1 MEDYS
6 VIGKSLPRVDAVV
19 KATGDAK
26 FTVDMVLPRTLY
38 GKILRSPYPHARILN
53 IDTSK
58 AKSLGGVKAVITG
71 KDTLGIKYGTIDVP
85 PYPADKNPLVTDK
98 VRYIGDEVAAVA
110 AIDEDIAEEA
120 LDLIDVEY
128 EELPPVFDPEEAMK
142 PGAPKIHDSGNICAK
157 ISWDFGDVEKGFKEA
172 DLIREDRFETGP
184 IAHCA
189 MEPHAALASFDSSGK
204 LTVWSSTQTP
214 YMRRS
219 HLAKTLGMRESKIR
233 VLYTHVGGGF
243 GGKTVLC
250 EPDFQAALL
259 SRLTGC
265 PVKIVYT
272 REEVFTCTMQ
282 RHPMVLHLKTGVKK
296 DGTLIATQCKNIAD
310 GGAYAATGPIV
321 MYLAGA
327 FLVTVY
333 RLANVSYEGYRVYT
347 NKPIRGPQRGHGAV
361 QPRFAFDSQLDMI
374 AEELGMD
381 PMEIRLKNAVR
392 SGDIT
397 PNRFKVRGCGL
408 TETIEKSSEMAGW
421 KKKRGKM
428 PGNRGIGMCCGTFVS
443 GMLIPPH
450 TSSAAFIKVHEDGGV
465 TLMTGIPEIGQGSDT
480 ITSQIVAD
488 ELGIALE
495 DVQVVSGD
503 TEITPPHAGS
513 YSSRGTLWAGKAV
526 KAAAFDAKQQLFKV
540 VAQELEAN
548 PEDLEARDRRI
559 YVKGSPEKGISFKDA
574 VLASYMSKEGNP
586 ILGRGFYRPDIDL
599 VNFETGEGNLS
610 PDYSFGTQIA
620 EVEVDKET
628 GQVKLLKMIAAH
640 DAGVVINP
648 MAIEGQTEGS
658 VSMGQ
663 GQVLYEDVIV
673 EEGRVLNPSFL
684 NYGLPTSMET
694 ADIKSIMVESGDLDD
709 SFAPKEAGEG
719 MQITTPA
726 AIANAV
732 YDAVGVRIKE
742 LPITP
747 EKILKALAEKER
759 GRG

>member
-1 MEDYS
+1 MEKYS

-19 KATGDAK
+19 KATGEAK
-26 FTVDMVLPRTLY
+26 FTVDMAPPRMLY

-58 AKSLGGVKAVITG
+58 AKRLWGVKAVITG
-71 KDTLGIKYGTIDVP
+71 NDTLGIKYGTIDVP
-85 PYPADKNPLVTDK
+85 QYPADKNPLAMDK

-110 AIDEDIAEEA
+110 AVDEDIAEEA
-120 LDLIDVEY
+120 LDLIEVEY
-128 EELPPVFDPEEAMK
+128 EELPAVFDPEAAMK
-142 PGAPKIHDSGNICAK
+142 PDAPKIHDGGNICAR

-172 DLIREDRFETGP
+172 YLIREDRFETAP

-204 LTVWSSTQTP
+204 LTVWSSTQAP
-214 YMRRS
+214 YMRRTQLS
-219 HLAKTLGMRESKIR
+219 KTLGIRESNIR

-243 GGKTVLC
+243 GGKTLLC

-259 SRLTGC
+259 SKVAGC
-265 PVKIVYT
+265 PVKIAYT
-272 REEVFTCTMQ
+272 REEVFACTMQ
-282 RHPMVLHLKTGVKK
+282 RHPMVLQLKTGVKK
-296 DGTLIATQCKNIAD
+296 DGALIATQCKIIAD
-310 GGAYAATGPIV
+310 GGAYAATGPVV

-333 RLANVSYEGYRVYT
+333 RLSNVSYEGYRMYT

-361 QPRFAFDSQLDMI
+361 QPRFAFDSQLDMV

-392 SGDIT
+392 SGDVT
-397 PNRFKVRGCGL
+397 PNRFKIKGCGL
-408 TETIEKSSEMAGW
+408 TETIEKSCEMAGW
-421 KKKRGKM
+421 KEKRGKM
-428 PGNRGIGMCCGTFVS
+428 SGNRGIGMCCGTFIS

-450 TSSAAFIKVHEDGGV
+450 TSSGAFVKVHEDGGV
-465 TLMTGIPEIGQGSDT
+465 TLITGIPEIGQGSDT
-480 ITSQIVAD
+480 VTSQIVAD

-513 YSSRGTLWAGKAV
+513 YSSRGTQVASKAV
-526 KAAAFDAKQQLFKV
+526 KAAASDAKRQLFEV
-540 VAQELEAN
+540 IAQALEAN

-559 YVKGSPEKGISFKDA
+559 YVKGNPEKGMFFKDA

-586 ILGRGFYRPDIDL
+586 ILGRGYYRPDIDL

-628 GQVKLLKMIAAH
+628 GKVKLLRMTVGH
-640 DAGVVINP
+640 DVGLAINP
-648 MAIEGQTEGS
+648 MAVEGQTEGS
-658 VSMGQ
+658 ISMGQ
-663 GQVLYEDVIV
+663 GQVLYEEVIV
-673 EEGRVLNPSFL
+673 EKGRVFNPSFL
-684 NYGLPTSMET
+684 TYGLPTSMET
-694 ADIKSIMVESGDLDD
+694 ADIKSIIVDSENPDD
-709 SFAPKEAGEG
+709 PFAPKEAGEG
-719 MQITTPA
+719 MQVPTPA

-732 YDAVGVRIKE
+732 YDAIGVRIKD

-747 EKILKALAEKER
+747 EKILKALAV
-759 GRG
+759 